1 MDNACSKSKD
11 YLTQSDV
18 YAWMPFI
25 QTLLK
30 GFSFER
36 NPVEAVLVHGWGDL
50 RYRLIQHTARIFHAT
65 QSRIMVLNGH
75 NEYEKGA
82 PGFSLWKT
90 LLVQRYSIPK
100 AMIFSSHPARQT
112 HEEAVELLK
121 VAKREGVRSA
131 AVLTVPFHLPRA
143 FLTHIAVAKQMNYPI
158 TLVPSTFLGIDW
170 EEEITFRPLL
180 GSAETTLRIGRF
192 GSECVR
198 AIEYRRRMDARD
210 PMYGIASVS
219 EGLRYTKECLR

>member
-1 MDNACSKSKD
+1 MDNACSESSHH
-11 YLTQSDV
+11 LTQSDV
-18 YAWMPFI
+18 CAWMPFI
-25 QTLLK
+25 QMLLN

-50 RYRLIQHTARIFHAT
+50 RYRLIQHTARIFRAT
-65 QSRIMVLNGH
+65 QSRFIVLNGH
-75 NEYEKGA
+75 TEYEKGA

-90 LLVQRYSIPK
+90 LLMQRYSIPEVK
-100 AMIFSSHPARQT
+100 IFSSYPALQT
-112 HEEAVELLK
+112 HEEAVELLR

-131 AVLTVPFHLPRA
+131 AVLTVPFHIPRA

-158 TLVPSTFLGIDW
+158 KLVPSTFLGINW

-198 AIEYRRRMDARD
+198 AIEYHRRMESGD
-210 PMYGIASVS
+210 PLYSIASVS
-219 EGLRYTKECLR
+219 EGLQYSKEHLR